1 MFALASA
8 SVFLFALMEG
18 ADFLSLFFSLFFFL
32 KFLWLF
38 PINIQCL
45 TVSGYLVFLYLGVYR
60 VFNGWTLPSD
70 STLWRTIFLKK
81 KSSFSL
87 DSECLSRRRRRQQLV
102 PFGRYADR
110 RHYADEEQLWRRRD
124 WHSTS
129 KTLDSTTGPPPRT
142 FFCFFFFADWCW
154 GSDWLGVSFPFYFFS
169 NAILKKE
176 NVLRFSDH
184 IPTNQVKLGKTR

>member
-18 ADFLSLFFSLFFFL
+18 VDFLSLFFSLFFFL

-129 KTLDSTTGPPPRT
+129 KTLDSTTGPPPDLLLFL
-142 FFCFFFFADWCW
+142 FFCRLVL
-154 GSDWLGVSFPFYFFS
+154 GLWLARSVVSFLLFFQC
-169 NAILKKE
+169 NFKKGKCPPILWPYSYE
-176 NVLRFSDH
+176 
-184 IPTNQVKLGKTR
+184 PGKTR